1 MSVRA
6 PRVRLACARLGAR
19 GQGRHQRRR
28 QRREEGG
35 RGVDEE
41 HLSFVLGDADVLLL
55 AALDEGGLGDDVV
68 DDVLGR
74 ALGGPVA
81 ALALSGREGVRERTA
96 STRHWRRAWWAG
108 GGGTR
113 ALEQMKETT
122 HDAKI
127 LHAPSSL
134 LRRLVRG
141 ARGRRPDIE
150 L

>member
-1 MSVRA
+1 
-6 PRVRLACARLGAR
+6 
-19 GQGRHQRRR
+19 
-28 QRREEGG
+28 
-35 RGVDEE
+35 
-41 HLSFVLGDADVLLL
+41 VLGDADVLLL

-113 ALEQMKETT
+113 AL
-122 HDAKI
+122 
-127 LHAPSSL
+127 
-134 LRRLVRG
+134 G
-141 ARGRRPDIE
+141 
-150 L
+150 